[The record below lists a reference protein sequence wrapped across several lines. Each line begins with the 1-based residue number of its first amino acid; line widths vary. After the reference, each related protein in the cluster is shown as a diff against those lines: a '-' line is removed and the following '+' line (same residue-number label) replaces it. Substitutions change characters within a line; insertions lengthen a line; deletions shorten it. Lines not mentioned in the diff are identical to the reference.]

1 MDKEPRNV
9 NFISDELEQK
19 LNSFNDKFME
29 TLTQSLTKQL
39 GFDLK
44 GAVEKERRMTVG
56 SSFVE
61 PKKDFNFGKREQLSG
76 KK

>member
-29 TLTQSLTKQL
+29 TLTQSLTK
-39 GFDLK
+39 
-44 GAVEKERRMTVG
+44 
-56 SSFVE
+56 
-61 PKKDFNFGKREQLSG
+61 
-76 KK
+76 